1 MRIFVL
7 AVSVD
12 TCAFMYVNQITLLP
26 TSRLLLGSWCF
37 RKYAQSETA
46 NLPIRPSDA
55 AKLHCGNHSS
65 RDRAQ
70 ASAVLSSLGQLAR

>member
-55 AKLHCGNHSS
+55 AKLHSS